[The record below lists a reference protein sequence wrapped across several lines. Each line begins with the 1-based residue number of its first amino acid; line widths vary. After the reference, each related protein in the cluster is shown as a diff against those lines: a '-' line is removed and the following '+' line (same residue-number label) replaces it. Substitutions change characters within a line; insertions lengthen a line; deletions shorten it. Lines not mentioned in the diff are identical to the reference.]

1 MLLPF
6 FILSIF
12 AATMLATIY
21 KDATTMTIPNWIS
34 LLVIAGF
41 FITMP
46 FVWQGWSN
54 FGEHL
59 AVGGVMLMIGFV
71 MFATN
76 GLGGGDAKLM
86 AAISLWWTWTDLTMF
101 VIYTLL
107 AGGALALF
115 ILVGRYFVPARIIT
129 SSWMHT
135 IVKDNSK
142 MPYGLALAAGA
153 LGTLPQSEI
162 FKIAAGSL

>member
-1 MLLPF
+1 
-6 FILSIF
+6 
-12 AATMLATIY
+12 MLATIY

-34 LLVIAGF
+34 LLVITGF
-41 FITMP
+41 FISIP
-46 FVWQGWSN
+46 FVWQGWPN

-59 AVGGVMLMIGFV
+59 AAGGLMLVIGFI

-86 AAISLWWTWTDLTMF
+86 AAISLWWTWPDLMMF
-101 VIYTLL
+101 VVYSTL
-107 AGGALALF
+107 AGGLLAFF
-115 ILVGRYFVPARIIT
+115 ILVGRKFVPARIIT
-129 SSWMHT
+129 APWMYT